1 MTTTIYRT
9 LVAPLAAAL
18 ITLLLSLPA
27 HALSLDD
34 AKSQGLVGERS
45 TGYLGIVTGSPS
57 ADVKQL
63 VNEINAKRRSLYQQK
78 AQKAG
83 VSTEI
88 MELRTGERLLQMAP
102 AGEYIQDA
110 NGRWVRK

>member
-1 MTTTIYRT
+1 MTFKTYRT
-9 LVAPLAAAL
+9 LIAPLAATLLA
-18 ITLLLSLPA
+18 LLLSLPA

-57 ADVKQL
+57 AEVKQM
-63 VNEINAKRRSLYQQK
+63 VNDINAKRRSLYQQK

-83 VSTEI
+83 VSAEI
-88 MELRTGERLLQMAP
+88 MELRTGERLQQMAP